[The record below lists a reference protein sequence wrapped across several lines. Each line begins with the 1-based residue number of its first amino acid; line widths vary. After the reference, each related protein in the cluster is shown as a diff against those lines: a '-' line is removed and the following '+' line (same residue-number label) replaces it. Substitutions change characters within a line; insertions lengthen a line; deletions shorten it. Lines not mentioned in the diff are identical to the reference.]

1 MENTIKL
8 KYIWGI
14 LLLALHFVFVKGQPI
29 CVARQYTVRDGLI
42 QSNPAQIL
50 QSHNGF
56 IWVSTW
62 NGVSRFDG
70 RDFETF
76 QFDSLLNQHM
86 QRLENTADGNL
97 WMIAYDRHSLYLYDI
112 RENKLIN
119 VLKQY
124 EQHFNTPLQIE
135 NLYPL
140 SKGITWVTL
149 NNGGCFRISDKE
161 CTVSSGIQ
169 YITAIDDVEL
179 GKVSRVFE
187 DKQGEEWVFSDKG
200 VSIFGKRTISSY
212 PFSMFETMDNL
223 VFLASQNGRLAY
235 YDVNTMQFNIVPF
248 QEKIQHINGIK
259 VLKDNQL
266 AVLSDKGLYLC
277 HFPELAMEKYD
288 FSLPGHDDAAVR
300 KVYQDSK
307 GFLWIFT
314 GLPGIIRLDP
324 ETGVKQYLN
333 TPSGYMAS
341 SPENELFIYEDPNGV
356 VWTIPYKGIFSYYDE
371 KSRELKVYFTPGRN
385 HIPYSP
391 IIKTTYVDKQNN
403 LWIKS
408 QRSFIKMFFPPSPYT
423 YRELDNYFDTKSFL
437 FDSDEHL
444 WIATK
449 KGIIRI
455 MDSQKNLLGYLSPDG
470 ELAQTE
476 TVFAEGGIYVMLK
489 DQAQTI
495 WLGSKENGLFRLVP
509 RNRPYHYEV
518 YHYMNNPSDPYS
530 ISDNKISC
538 IDEDHNGRIWIGT
551 YGGGLN
557 LVEEKEDGAIR
568 FIHAENNLSGFPIN
582 RTNSIRCMVEGP
594 GHTMLV
600 GTIEGLITFSSDFSD
615 YENIRFYLNLPRP
628 QATDGLCSADVMS
641 VLRTTDETI
650 YCYCYGGGLCKLV
663 SSNLL
668 SDELRFRSFGK
679 ETSPLARALIEDK
692 NHNIWI
698 GSETDITLFDV
709 HDQTFE
715 SFGETFFNRSFN
727 YSECLPVTDRQE
739 GGMLVFS
746 PDSIVKQTYE
756 APIVV
761 TGIKYSEDNLSH
773 VLSDA
778 DYLEIPTRR
787 RNFTIS
793 FAALDYTNSLDIEYA
808 YKLDDNQWY
817 YIGKKN
823 SVSFV
828 SLPAGKYQFQIK
840 ATNGDGI
847 WMNTV
852 KTVTLQV
859 LPTFWETGWAKAF
872 YIVVVLVISLAIGY
886 IFFYIYYLKHKVN
899 MEQRLA
905 EIKVRSFIDISHEL
919 RTPLTLISGPVSEVL
934 SQEPLTS
941 RTRHHLQLVQKN
953 INRMLLLINQV
964 LDFRKIQNKKMGLTI
979 EYRDIIIMLHNI
991 MDNFRLLATE
1001 KNINFSLQTTLP
1013 SVFLWID
1020 SDKFEKIIFNLLSNA
1035 FKYTPDNKSITLIV
1049 MESGQ
1054 FVSIAVKDEGI
1065 GIPKDKVP
1073 SIFERFTTVS
1083 KENDMQPSSGI
1094 GLSLVNELVKMLHG
1108 EIQVESEVKKG
1119 SVFKLV
1125 LHKGKEIYAQDKNV
1139 EYILNDTSEEQE
1151 TVLAEPEQNDEISLP
1166 DMPPA
1171 TKETLVKVM
1180 VVEDN
1185 AELRQFICEILSGT
1199 YRVVGVADGVMAL
1212 EKIEEEIPD
1221 FIITDIM
1228 MPRMDGIELI
1238 RHIKENVNTCDIP
1251 LIILSAKSSV
1261 EDRIQCLQ
1269 LGIDDY
1275 IPKPFSSDYL
1285 KSRIE
1290 NLIRQRKVLQSAF
1303 LSKYGA
1309 QPKKEPLEAVAY
1321 PVSQIVPLDE
1331 LFMQKLVGFMEENY
1345 SNPGLRVNDLAE
1357 FMNMSRSVFNRKVN
1371 GIMGISPIEYIK
1383 NYRLNKA
1390 KSFIQSGM
1398 SFSEVAFA
1406 VGFSDPGYFGKAFK
1420 KAFNQTL
1427 TEYKNNN

>member
-1 MENTIKL
+1 MRNTIKL
-8 KYIWGI
+8 KYIWCTLF
-14 LLLALHFVFVKGQPI
+14 LLLHWGFVKAQPI

-277 HFPELAMEKYD
+277 RFPELAMEKYD

-568 FIHAENNLSGFPIN
+568 FIHAENKLSGFPIN

-727 YSECLPVTDRQE
+727 YSECLPVTDRQGDILMGTE

-872 YIVVVLVISLAIGY
+872 YLVVVLVISLAIGY
-886 IFFYIYYLKHKVN
+886 VFFYIYYLKHKVN

-1001 KNINFSLQTTLP
+1001 KKY
-1013 SVFLWID
+1013 
-1020 SDKFEKIIFNLLSNA
+1020 KF
-1035 FKYTPDNKSITLIV
+1035 
-1049 MESGQ
+1049 
-1054 FVSIAVKDEGI
+1054 
-1065 GIPKDKVP
+1065 
-1073 SIFERFTTVS
+1073 
-1083 KENDMQPSSGI
+1083 
-1094 GLSLVNELVKMLHG
+1094 
-1108 EIQVESEVKKG
+1108 
-1119 SVFKLV
+1119 
-1125 LHKGKEIYAQDKNV
+1125 
-1139 EYILNDTSEEQE
+1139 
-1151 TVLAEPEQNDEISLP
+1151 
-1166 DMPPA
+1166 
-1171 TKETLVKVM
+1171 
-1180 VVEDN
+1180 
-1185 AELRQFICEILSGT
+1185 
-1199 YRVVGVADGVMAL
+1199 
-1212 EKIEEEIPD
+1212 
-1221 FIITDIM
+1221 
-1228 MPRMDGIELI
+1228 
-1238 RHIKENVNTCDIP
+1238 
-1251 LIILSAKSSV
+1251 
-1261 EDRIQCLQ
+1261 
-1269 LGIDDY
+1269 
-1275 IPKPFSSDYL
+1275 FSSD
-1285 KSRIE
+1285 
-1290 NLIRQRKVLQSAF
+1290 N
-1303 LSKYGA
+1303 
-1309 QPKKEPLEAVAY
+1309 
-1321 PVSQIVPLDE
+1321 
-1331 LFMQKLVGFMEENY
+1331 
-1345 SNPGLRVNDLAE
+1345 
-1357 FMNMSRSVFNRKVN
+1357 
-1371 GIMGISPIEYIK
+1371 
-1383 NYRLNKA
+1383 
-1390 KSFIQSGM
+1390 
-1398 SFSEVAFA
+1398 VAFCFF
-1406 VGFSDPGYFGKAFK
+1406 VDR
-1420 KAFNQTL
+1420 
-1427 TEYKNNN
+1427 

>member
-1 MENTIKL
+1 MRNTIKL
-8 KYIWGI
+8 KYIWCTLF
-14 LLLALHFVFVKGQPI
+14 LLLHWGFVKAQPI

-179 GKVSRVFE
+179 GKISRVFE

-277 HFPELAMEKYD
+277 RFPELAMEKYD
-288 FSLPGHDDAAVR
+288 FSLPGRDDAAVR

-568 FIHAENNLSGFPIN
+568 FIHAENKLSGFPIN

-727 YSECLPVTDRQE
+727 YSECLPVTDRQGDILMGTE

-872 YIVVVLVISLAIGY
+872 YLVVVLVISLAIGY
-886 IFFYIYYLKHKVN
+886 VFLYIY
-899 MEQRLA
+899 
-905 EIKVRSFIDISHEL
+905 
-919 RTPLTLISGPVSEVL
+919 
-934 SQEPLTS
+934 
-941 RTRHHLQLVQKN
+941 
-953 INRMLLLINQV
+953 
-964 LDFRKIQNKKMGLTI
+964 
-979 EYRDIIIMLHNI
+979 
-991 MDNFRLLATE
+991 
-1001 KNINFSLQTTLP
+1001 
-1013 SVFLWID
+1013 
-1020 SDKFEKIIFNLLSNA
+1020 
-1035 FKYTPDNKSITLIV
+1035 
-1049 MESGQ
+1049 
-1054 FVSIAVKDEGI
+1054 
-1065 GIPKDKVP
+1065 
-1073 SIFERFTTVS
+1073 
-1083 KENDMQPSSGI
+1083 
-1094 GLSLVNELVKMLHG
+1094 
-1108 EIQVESEVKKG
+1108 
-1119 SVFKLV
+1119 
-1125 LHKGKEIYAQDKNV
+1125 
-1139 EYILNDTSEEQE
+1139 
-1151 TVLAEPEQNDEISLP
+1151 
-1166 DMPPA
+1166 
-1171 TKETLVKVM
+1171 
-1180 VVEDN
+1180 
-1185 AELRQFICEILSGT
+1185 
-1199 YRVVGVADGVMAL
+1199 
-1212 EKIEEEIPD
+1212 
-1221 FIITDIM
+1221 
-1228 MPRMDGIELI
+1228 
-1238 RHIKENVNTCDIP
+1238 
-1251 LIILSAKSSV
+1251 
-1261 EDRIQCLQ
+1261 
-1269 LGIDDY
+1269 
-1275 IPKPFSSDYL
+1275 
-1285 KSRIE
+1285 
-1290 NLIRQRKVLQSAF
+1290 
-1303 LSKYGA
+1303 
-1309 QPKKEPLEAVAY
+1309 
-1321 PVSQIVPLDE
+1321 
-1331 LFMQKLVGFMEENY
+1331 
-1345 SNPGLRVNDLAE
+1345 
-1357 FMNMSRSVFNRKVN
+1357 
-1371 GIMGISPIEYIK
+1371 
-1383 NYRLNKA
+1383 
-1390 KSFIQSGM
+1390 
-1398 SFSEVAFA
+1398 
-1406 VGFSDPGYFGKAFK
+1406 
-1420 KAFNQTL
+1420 
-1427 TEYKNNN
+1427 